1 MNRSNKKTAQGL
13 EKLASKNDYYTIN
26 EIGEKKFQEG
36 NYKEALEYFEK
47 ASKLGSDMA
56 INNIGFYFLE
66 IEKNFE
72 KAEKYFNKSVEKGN
86 IVAINN
92 LGVLNI
98 DKNNYEDAEKYFLL
112 AIDKKCSFAYNNL
125 GGLYENVYQNYE
137 EAEKLYQRCFEET
150 EDTDCLINLAYLYL
164 NYYKNKNEAIKY
176 LKLAISKD
184 NKEAEHLLFHVLN
197 DEICSL

>member
-26 EIGEKKFQEG
+26 KIGEKKFQEG
-36 NYKEALEYFEK
+36 NYKEVLEYFEK

-112 AIDKKCSFAYNNL
+112 AIDKKM
-125 GGLYENVYQNYE
+125 
-137 EAEKLYQRCFEET
+137 
-150 EDTDCLINLAYLYL
+150 
-164 NYYKNKNEAIKY
+164 
-176 LKLAISKD
+176 
-184 NKEAEHLLFHVLN
+184 
-197 DEICSL
+197 